1 MSNGLCN
8 THQPCSMSN
17 CTPYSHVTLWKSC
30 SPGGCW
36 TASGRRLRQHM
47 PDTRA
52 RSQFMTPHTAE
63 HTRRHILLCVAGLT
77 PQIITE
83 TLYALTQQ
91 RGERVDEIRV
101 ITTLGGRDRI
111 RQALLD
117 PQQGKF
123 FAFCRD
129 YHLDPAS
136 ITFDE

>member
-1 MSNGLCN
+1 
-8 THQPCSMSN
+8 
-17 CTPYSHVTLWKSC
+17 
-30 SPGGCW
+30 
-36 TASGRRLRQHM
+36 
-47 PDTRA
+47 
-52 RSQFMTPHTAE
+52 MTPHISEPTP
-63 HTRRHILLCVAGLT
+63 RQILLCVAGLT

-129 YHLDPAS
+129 YHHDLEGYCP
-136 ITFDE
+136 TRNNRGR